1 MAENR
6 ELNLII
12 KVVDQATDDLKNLSN
27 VVGKNSKEIGLALAG
42 TGAAITGAM
51 GLAVKAAADSENA
64 TAQLNAVLKST
75 KGIAG
80 VTADEVLNLSSALQ
94 KLSPFEDEA
103 ITGAQSML
111 LTFTKIGKEI
121 FPDATQTVLDM
132 STALGQ
138 DLKSSSIQLGKAL
151 NDPINGVN
159 ALRRVG
165 VAFTDEQQ
173 DLIKRLVESG
183 KTLEAQK
190 LILAEL
196 STEFSGS
203 AKAQA
208 ETFGGQIT
216 VLKNQVGDL
225 MEVIGNALIPAL
237 KIIASAIK
245 PAVEAIA
252 KFAEENPKLFNTIVL
267 VVAGLG
273 ILLTIVG
280 ALIASW
286 STIVAIASVV
296 GAVFTVLLG
305 PVGLVIAIIAALIA
319 VGYLLYRNWEL
330 IQSKAVEVW
339 NSILAV
345 FGTVVTTI
353 SNIFDA
359 IVSVITGAW
368 EIIKTI
374 FALYVAIVVCLVITL
389 FEKMGIDIVAVFQQ
403 IQLFLQLAWA
413 FITEIF
419 TFAISVIQEI
429 WQVFWETLLSIFSP
443 VWETIQSIITIG
455 WESIKSIFTVASVP
469 VSEAWKKLWDG
480 VKSVAEVAWEGIK
493 TGVKALVNYIIDQI
507 NSFIDAVNSVAS
519 KGGGALGI
527 SVPQIPKIPRL
538 AQGGIVTKPT
548 IAMIGEAGPEAV
560 VPLGKKMQG
569 GPSIVMNFY
578 GDVTGE
584 EIIAKVENAL
594 MRDLRNNTLLATS

>member
-359 IVSVITGAW
+359 IVSLITGAW